1 MDCLEGMGL
10 LENNY
15 VNLLLTDIPYGK
27 VSRESNGLRKLD
39 KENADVETFNLDKF
53 LEVSY
58 QKTKGTMIIF
68 CGHEQYGYIY
78 DWFNQKAQLKEGTVR
93 GLCWHKNNPS
103 PANGQYVYLNSFEL
117 AVWFRK
123 KGSSFNAF
131 CKHNV
136 FQFPIGK
143 SKIHPTQKN
152 LELFKELIS
161 DNSNEG
167 DLILDTCMGSGTTAI
182 AAIDTNR
189 NYIGF
194 ELNNTYYEIAKNR
207 INQHIIDNNLQD
219 KYSLIT

>member
-58 QKTKGTMIIF
+58 RKTKGTMIIF
-68 CGHEQYGYIY
+68 CGHEQY
-78 DWFNQKAQLKEGTVR
+78 
-93 GLCWHKNNPS
+93 
-103 PANGQYVYLNSFEL
+103 
-117 AVWFRK
+117 
-123 KGSSFNAF
+123 
-131 CKHNV
+131 KHNV

-207 INQHIIDNNLQD
+207 INKHIIDNNLQD
-219 KYSLIT
+219 RYNLIA